1 MRHDERPDAGR
12 PPSGASSA
20 SGPVAEWDFRRGP
33 DLGDLVDPGRVLQQ
47 AGPGLV
53 TWQADEQ
60 ADGACL
66 FPGDGS
72 HLRLP
77 PEAVGDL
84 DMSRTGQVTVMALVR
99 RDGLGHG
106 FLAGLWQEIDSD
118 PRRQYGMFLDLPLYG
133 GADQVIGHVSRT
145 GGPSPN
151 LPYSRDYSA
160 SARMV
165 GLGAWRVVAFR
176 YDGAEVTSFLDG
188 IADPRPDHTEVGPPW
203 GEGLRHSKNPYVFE
217 DGLYT
222 GPLAEFTVGAVQL
235 SSGIGNAF
243 TGAISRLAVWD
254 RPLTD
259 EEIGALSV
267 QWAPPAAALATFDW
281 WRSEPSPGPTSGG
294 EDGELW
300 APETAGAQQT
310 TGFSTPIRVA
320 PGRLVRQESSEEAV
334 VELPLVPEAGLIQ
347 VEQVAAS
354 STAQVT
360 VRAEA
365 GEPIPAMTCGD
376 GLWMVPEDCAATVV
390 QLRFPAGPA
399 QSIGAVRMRRR
410 GGAAG

>member
-1 MRHDERPDAGR
+1 
-12 PPSGASSA
+12 
-20 SGPVAEWDFRRGP
+20 
-33 DLGDLVDPGRVLQQ
+33 
-47 AGPGLV
+47 
-53 TWQADEQ
+53 
-60 ADGACL
+60 
-66 FPGDGS
+66 
-72 HLRLP
+72 
-77 PEAVGDL
+77 
-84 DMSRTGQVTVMALVR
+84 
-99 RDGLGHG
+99 
-106 FLAGLWQEIDSD
+106 
-118 PRRQYGMFLDLPLYG
+118 
-133 GADQVIGHVSRT
+133 
-145 GGPSPN
+145 
-151 LPYSRDYSA
+151 
-160 SARMV
+160 
-165 GLGAWRVVAFR
+165 
-176 YDGAEVTSFLDG
+176 
-188 IADPRPDHTEVGPPW
+188 
-203 GEGLRHSKNPYVFE
+203 
-217 DGLYT
+217 
-222 GPLAEFTVGAVQL
+222 
-235 SSGIGNAF
+235 
-243 TGAISRLAVWD
+243 WD

-320 PGRLVRQESSEEAV
+320 PGRRVRQESSEEAV